1 MSDRVRMATD
11 LFSEIWPI
19 RRMPP
24 KPDQPV
30 NQFQKAV
37 EVLQK
42 GREVLMRDLSEE
54 ILDRAEDFTEG
65 GFLFQEFLENQGT
78 KLHFLYLMVSQLEQ
92 SSEAFE
98 ENLRKSQQTKPSG
111 RNGKRK
117 AAEIQAEAESI
128 RMEDF
133 EIDQDILDFEESE
146 PEPRSKPK
154 RKRRR
159 KVRTESSMP
168 SPMDDE

>member
-1 MSDRVRMATD
+1 M
-11 LFSEIWPI
+11 
-19 RRMPP
+19 
-24 KPDQPV
+24 K
-30 NQFQKAV
+30 
-37 EVLQK
+37 
-42 GREVLMRDLSEE
+42 DLSEE

-98 ENLRKSQQTKPSG
+98 ENLRKSQQPKSSG

-117 AAEIQAEAESI
+117 ATEFQAEAESI

>member
-1 MSDRVRMATD
+1 
-11 LFSEIWPI
+11 
-19 RRMPP
+19 MPP

-42 GREVLMRDLSEE
+42 GREVLMKDLSEE

>member
-1 MSDRVRMATD
+1 M
-11 LFSEIWPI
+11 
-19 RRMPP
+19 
-24 KPDQPV
+24 K
-30 NQFQKAV
+30 
-37 EVLQK
+37 
-42 GREVLMRDLSEE
+42 DLSEE

-98 ENLRKSQQTKPSG
+98 ENLRKNQQSKTSG

-117 AAEIQAEAESI
+117 PLEIQAEAESL
-128 RMEDF
+128 RLEDF
-133 EIDQDILDFEESE
+133 EIDQDILDFEDSE

-168 SPMDDE
+168 TTMDDE

>member
-1 MSDRVRMATD
+1 M
-11 LFSEIWPI
+11 
-19 RRMPP
+19 
-24 KPDQPV
+24 K
-30 NQFQKAV
+30 
-37 EVLQK
+37 
-42 GREVLMRDLSEE
+42 DLSEE

-117 AAEIQAEAESI
+117 ATEIQAEAESI

>member
-1 MSDRVRMATD
+1 
-11 LFSEIWPI
+11 
-19 RRMPP
+19 MPP

-42 GREVLMRDLSEE
+42 GREVLMKDLSEE

-98 ENLRKSQQTKPSG
+98 ENLRKSQQTKTSG

-117 AAEIQAEAESI
+117 ATEIQAEAESI

>member
-1 MSDRVRMATD
+1 M
-11 LFSEIWPI
+11 
-19 RRMPP
+19 
-24 KPDQPV
+24 K
-30 NQFQKAV
+30 
-37 EVLQK
+37 
-42 GREVLMRDLSEE
+42 DLSEE

-92 SSEAFE
+92 SSDAFE

-117 AAEIQAEAESI
+117 ATEIQAEAESI